1 MHDEFKYCDG
11 CLFCDDH
18 KCDTC
23 PFNWRAKKDKLK
35 FEAANAALVTIILIL
50 FVLIILIS
58 IYVLLRY

>member
-35 FEAANAALVTIILIL
+35 FEAVNAALVTNILIL
-50 FVLIILIS
+50 FVLIILIA
-58 IYVLLRY
+58 IHVLLRC